1 VHPEEGYITVKHPP
15 QGGFFVRERGM
26 KLRML
31 IPKGR
36 IREGVTTLLVSCGVT
51 FTGGERS
58 YRPACSRED
67 IEAKLLKPQNIPDL
81 VGLGRHH
88 CGFTGKDWIEER
100 KADVTELLDLGM
112 DRARIVFAVPEN
124 RTATKIVASEYPG
137 LTRAFLK
144 KRFPEARVIRSWGA
158 TEALPPDDA
167 DGIVDVVSSG
177 DTLRTNR
184 LIEVETLMETSTRF
198 IANRGEYE
206 GNPELRKKLD
216 DLTTLMKSCL
226 DARSRRLLEMN
237 VPRNSMMAITRI
249 LPCMRSPTVAPLHD
263 GQGFSVKA
271 AVPTKDIPRII
282 PELVRLGA
290 TDILE
295 SRMERILAGGT
306 E

>member
-1 VHPEEGYITVKHPP
+1 MTVKHPP
-15 QGGFFVRERGM
+15 FGGFFVRERGM

-58 YRPACSRED
+58 YRPACSRDD

-88 CGFTGKDWIEER
+88 CGFTGKDWREEQ
-100 KADVTELLDLGM
+100 KADVIELLDLGM

-124 RTATKIVASEYPG
+124 TAGTKIVASEYLNLTEAYLKNRCPG
-137 LTRAFLK
+137 AK
-144 KRFPEARVIRSWGA
+144 AIRSWGA

-177 DTLRTNR
+177 DTLRSNR
-184 LIEVETLMETSTRF
+184 LVEVETLMETSTRF
-198 IANRGEYE
+198 IACRKEYE
-206 GNPELRKKLD
+206 ENERVKEKLD

-237 VPRNSMMAITRI
+237 VPKNSMEAVTKI

-263 GQGFSVKA
+263 GNGFSVKA
-271 AVPTKDIPRII
+271 AVPAKDIPGII

-295 SRMERILAGGT
+295 SRMERILAGGRQ
-306 E
+306 

>member
-1 VHPEEGYITVKHPP
+1 
-15 QGGFFVRERGM
+15 M

-58 YRPACSRED
+58 YRPACSRDD
-67 IEAKLLKPQNIPDL
+67 IEAKLLKPQNIPAL

-198 IANRGEYE
+198 IAGRTEYP
-206 GNPELRKKLD
+206 GSRYQKTKTFSVCSISVS
-216 DLTTLMKSCL
+216 DLTTAKYIPAEKS
-226 DARSRRLLEMN
+226 LL
-237 VPRNSMMAITRI
+237 
-249 LPCMRSPTVAPLHD
+249 
-263 GQGFSVKA
+263 
-271 AVPTKDIPRII
+271 
-282 PELVRLGA
+282 
-290 TDILE
+290 
-295 SRMERILAGGT
+295 SRMMS
-306 E
+306 